1 MKICFATNN
10 PHKLQE
16 VSTLLGDAFRILS
29 LKDIGCEEEL
39 PETHETLEEN
49 AFEKAEYVHQHY
61 GIACFADDTG
71 LEVNVLNGAPGV
83 YSARFAGPQKDS
95 LDNIKLLLEKL
106 KGSADRSARFRTVI
120 TLIFGSDVHYFEGI
134 IHGKIADQLRG
145 SSGFGYD
152 PVFIPEGYDIS
163 FAEMNLE
170 QKNRISH
177 RGIAIRKLV
186 DFLKSRL

>member
-1 MKICFATNN
+1 MNICFATNN

-16 VSTLLGDAFRILS
+16 VSNLLGDSFRILS
-29 LKDIGCEEEL
+29 LRDIGCEDEL
-39 PETHETLEEN
+39 PETHETLEGN
-49 AFEKAEYVHQHY
+49 SFEKAEYVHRHY
-61 GIACFADDTG
+61 AIPCFADDTG

-95 LDNIKLLLEKL
+95 HDNIKLLLEKL
-106 KGSADRSARFRTVI
+106 KGSTDRLARFRTVI
-120 TLIFGSDVHYFEGI
+120 TFISGRDVHRFEGI
-134 IHGKIADQLRG
+134 IHGKIADQLHG
-145 SSGFGYD
+145 NSGFGYD

-170 QKNRISH
+170 QKNRVSH

-186 DFLKSRL
+186 DFLKNRL

>member
-1 MKICFATNN
+1 VNICFATNN

-16 VSTLLGDAFRILS
+16 VSNLLGDSFRILS
-29 LKDIGCEEEL
+29 LKDIGYEDEL
-39 PETHETLEEN
+39 LETHETLEGN
-49 AFEKAEYVHQHY
+49 SFEKAEYVHRRY
-61 GIACFADDTG
+61 GIPCFADDTG

-95 LDNIKLLLEKL
+95 HDNIKLLLEKL
-106 KGSADRSARFRTVI
+106 KGSTDRSARFRTVI
-120 TLIFGSDVHYFEGI
+120 TFIFGSDVHCFEGI

-145 SSGFGYD
+145 NSGFGYD

-186 DFLKSRL
+186 DFLKSHL

>member
-1 MKICFATNN
+1 VNICFATNN

-16 VSTLLGDAFRILS
+16 VSNLLGDSFRILS
-29 LKDIGCEEEL
+29 LRDIGCEDEL
-39 PETHETLEEN
+39 PETHETLEGN
-49 AFEKAEYVHQHY
+49 SFEKAEYVHRHY
-61 GIACFADDTG
+61 AIPCFADDTG

-95 LDNIKLLLEKL
+95 HDNIKLLLEKL
-106 KGSADRSARFRTVI
+106 KGSTDRLARFRTVI
-120 TLIFGSDVHYFEGI
+120 TFISGRDVHRFEGI

-170 QKNRISH
+170 QKNRVSH

-186 DFLKSRL
+186 DFLKNRL

>member
-1 MKICFATNN
+1 MNICFATNN

-16 VSTLLGDAFRILS
+16 VSNLLGDAFRILS
-29 LKDIGCEEEL
+29 LKDIGCEDEL

-49 AFEKAEYVHQHY
+49 SFEKAEYVHRRY
-61 GIACFADDTG
+61 GIPCFADDTG

-83 YSARFAGPQKDS
+83 YSARFAGPRKDS

-106 KGSADRSARFRTVI
+106 KGSTDRSARFRTVI
-120 TLIFGSDVHYFEGI
+120 TFIFGRDVHYFEGI

-186 DFLKSRL
+186 DFLKNRL